1 MQREKEANVI
11 LEMRTT
17 LERKGRGSK
26 RGRQSERR
34 GGREEEREEEG
45 GGGGGQ
51 ERMRERQGGRDTADD
66 QVLKVNHL

>member
-1 MQREKEANVI
+1 MLREKEANVV

-34 GGREEEREEEG
+34 GGREEEREEEEEEQG
-45 GGGGGQ
+45 GGRTGED
-51 ERMRERQGGRDTADD
+51 ERETGRERYC
-66 QVLKVNHL
+66 

>member
-1 MQREKEANVI
+1 MLREKEANVV

-34 GGREEEREEEG
+34 GGREEEREEEQG
-45 GGGGGQ
+45 GGRTGED
-51 ERMRERQGGRDTADD
+51 ERETGRERYC
-66 QVLKVNHL
+66 

>member
-45 GGGGGQ
+45 GGRTGED
-51 ERMRERQGGRDTADD
+51 ERETGRERYC
-66 QVLKVNHL
+66 